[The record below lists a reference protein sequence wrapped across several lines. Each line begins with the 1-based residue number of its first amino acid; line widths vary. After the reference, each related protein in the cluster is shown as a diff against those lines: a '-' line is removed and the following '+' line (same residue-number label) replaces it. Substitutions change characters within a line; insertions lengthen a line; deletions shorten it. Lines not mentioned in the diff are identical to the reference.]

1 MCDLDSVVHTPLAQ
15 VNVREYVH
23 GLVNQTSMHVLL
35 IAGEMAVVKVYRHPR
50 AELVYPDVLEIYLG
64 VGTVT
69 KVYVLMRLKRFLSVR
84 GLGCLA
90 STECSIFRKAG
101 LSAKT

>member
-1 MCDLDSVVHTPLAQ
+1 MCDLVSVVHTPLAQ

-23 GLVNQTSMHVLL
+23 VNILL
-35 IAGEMAVVKVYRHPR
+35 IAGEMAAVNVGRS
-50 AELVYPDVLEIYLG
+50 ELVSPGVLEIYLRAG
-64 VGTVT
+64 SGT

-84 GLGCLA
+84 GLGFLA

>member
-1 MCDLDSVVHTPLAQ
+1 MCDLVSVVHTPLAQ
-15 VNVREYVH
+15 VNVREYVR

-50 AELVYPDVLEIYLG
+50 SELVYPGVLEIYLG

-69 KVYVLMRLKRFLSVR
+69 NVYVLMRLKRFLTLR
-84 GLGCLA
+84 GLGCLSA
-90 STECSIFRKAG
+90 TECSIFRKAG